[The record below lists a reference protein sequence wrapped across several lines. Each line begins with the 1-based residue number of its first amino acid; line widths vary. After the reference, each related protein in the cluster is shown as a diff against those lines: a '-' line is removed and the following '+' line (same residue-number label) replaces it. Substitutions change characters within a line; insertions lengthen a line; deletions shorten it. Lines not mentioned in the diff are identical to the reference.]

1 MPTSNASND
10 KKPLIKFLLLLAV
23 ALCLGL
29 IALRFGPGITRWVQ
43 DPEAVRQALHGLG
56 PTGVLAYL
64 ALQVGGVLIAVLPND
79 LVTTCGGYLYG
90 PLWGFLLSWVGAMAG
105 AVIAFYTSRLLGY
118 DFVSRLLPKKAVN
131 QSAAVLNSP
140 AGMAAMLVAFLI
152 PVFPKDVL
160 IYMAGLTPVSAARL
174 FLIFGLCRIPNTL
187 IWANVGA
194 SLYKRDLPALL
205 FTLAALV
212 ALLVGGYLLQRRMRL
227 GQSVSQQEEDAG
239 EGGE

>member
-1 MPTSNASND
+1 MPSTAN
-10 KKPLIKFLLLLAV
+10 KKPLFKFILLLILLCILA
-23 ALCLGL
+23 L
-29 IALRFGPGITRWVQ
+29 IALRYGAALTAWVR

-56 PTGVLAYL
+56 ATGVLAYL

-90 PLWGFLLSWVGAMAG
+90 PLWGFVLSWLGAMTG
-105 AVIAFYTSRLLGY
+105 ALIAFYTARLLGF
-118 DFVSRLLPKKAVN
+118 DFISRLLPKKAVR

-160 IYMAGLTPVSAARL
+160 VYMAGLTPVSAARL

-194 SLYKRDLPALL
+194 SIYQRDLPALL
-205 FTLAALV
+205 FTLVALV
-212 ALLVGGYLLQRRMRL
+212 ALLIGGYVLQRKTRL
-227 GQSVSQQEEDAG
+227 GRTLSSEDALP
-239 EGGE
+239 EKDIPDA